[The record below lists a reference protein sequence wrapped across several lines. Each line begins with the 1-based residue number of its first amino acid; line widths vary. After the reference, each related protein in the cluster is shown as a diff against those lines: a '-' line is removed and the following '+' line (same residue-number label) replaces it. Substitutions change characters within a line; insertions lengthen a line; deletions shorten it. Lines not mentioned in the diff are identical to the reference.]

1 MLYATLVA
9 QRSHV
14 KYIKLHMVTD
24 IKQDSPVVALRS
36 VICVIN
42 SVIEFSFRTLT
53 SHQIRYNDRTGSPH
67 QPLDAE
73 LNVV

>member
-1 MLYATLVA
+1 MFVYGNGGKRITFTLCTE
-9 QRSHV
+9 
-14 KYIKLHMVTD
+14 MVVG
-24 IKQDSPVVALRS
+24 SWSFLLGGLLGG
-36 VICVIN
+36 VICLIN

-53 SHQIRYNDRTGSPH
+53 AHQIRHNDPTRSPH